1 MYSYEFLLYLLCKR
15 VLTTKTQLMLKVEVK
30 YNNIERALKML
41 RRKVRNTKQT
51 LKLRQNQHFTKK
63 SEIKRE
69 QIKLAAYKQ
78 KKYNEENY

>member
-1 MYSYEFLLYLLCKR
+1 
-15 VLTTKTQLMLKVEVK
+15 MLKVEVK

>member
-1 MYSYEFLLYLLCKR
+1 LYSYEFLLYLLCKR